1 MASRE
6 IVLWLDERWYDA
18 LERNIHGETVQDKL
32 EEYLDGLIDNLIPE
46 DEFERINKEI
56 YTERMEQDAA
66 REAARRFAVFRVTEH
81 GQQNCFLVDEPVNFL
96 VAARSLRSYV
106 RSGSDAGFRNYYAA
120 TQEITGQEFTQY
132 ARDRYEGIER
142 VVGAFDIDLDA
153 GTFTELEAERG
164 WYRYSVK
171 DVCAAA
177 YHADRRKHE
186 LPELR
191 LSYLN
196 AYLKG
201 RELSPPQEHLTQENL
216 LLGTRRLRPKDIS
229 FADEISEMDGK
240 LDFYV
245 ESFGGID
252 EVFGTHVCTTENDDY
267 LNIYAD
273 YDMERGEVA
282 DTLTVILHCGDGS
295 DVECAYQLSAEEK
308 AMLLPKMEAY
318 CQQRDGMSLS
328 ERRDQHLAEQ
338 RQEQRGSP
346 SMTLEQTM

>member
-1 MASRE
+1 MADRD
-6 IVLWLDERWYDA
+6 ITLWLDERWYDA
-18 LERNIHGETVQDKL
+18 LERHIRGETLQEKL
-32 EEYLDGLIDNLIPE
+32 ENYLDELCNNLLPDYEYEQIS
-46 DEFERINKEI
+46 REI
-56 YTERMEQDAA
+56 YAERMEREAQK
-66 REAARRFAVFRVTEH
+66 EAARRFAVFRVTEH
-81 GQQNCFLVDEPVNFL
+81 GERSCYLVDEPVNFL
-96 VAARSLRSYV
+96 AAARSLRSYV

-120 TQEITGQEFTQY
+120 SREITGHEFSQY
-132 ARDRYEGIER
+132 ARDRYEGTGR

-164 WYRYSVK
+164 WYQYSVK

-177 YHADRRKHE
+177 YHADRRKYE

-191 LSYLN
+191 LGYLN
-196 AYLKG
+196 SYLKG
-201 RELSPPQEHLTQENL
+201 RELSPRQEHQAQEKL
-216 LLGTRRLRPKDIS
+216 LQGTRRLCSADVS

-252 EVFGTHVCTTENDDY
+252 EVFGTHVCTTDNDDY

-282 DTLTVILHCGDGS
+282 DTLTVILHRGDGS
-295 DVECAYQLSAEEK
+295 DVEYAYPLTAEEK
-308 AMLLPKMEAY
+308 KMLLPKMEAY
-318 CQQRDGMSLS
+318 CQQRDGMTLS

-338 RQEQRGSP
+338 RQEQSGSP